1 MTNEEIKD
9 TVSEP
14 VKKEE
19 EPVVNDDVLESKK
32 ETKPKTTAKKTKT
45 NRRNTVKKN
54 KEEVILLD
62 LINKYNVNTEEDFFL
77 KLAEAGFYNQYH
89 EELEL
94 RNRGAIIKPSITE
107 DEFKRKLKL

>member
-54 KEEVILLD
+54 KEVILLD